1 MKKLLFLLLLIL
13 LIGSCTVSKHK
24 TKEKNDTSI
33 TNEIQNSETS
43 SIKDKSIRQNNRSDS
58 TASNAN
64 YNIDRSKTATLQNFS
79 LKNNGKC
86 TDPGSTR
93 YVHFIDVL
101 GNKTS
106 IPVNDNTDLN
116 FVSESEMK
124 KEVESVKTENVNL
137 KKEIETLKKDKQA
150 LTVKQAAQKSN
161 IRVKASKTDVETE
174 KYSFWS
180 FILVGV
186 LFIVVWETIKGII
199 KKYRK

>member
-1 MKKLLFLLLLIL
+1 MKNLIILLSVL
-13 LIGSCTVSKHK
+13 LIGSCTVSKQK
-24 TKEKNDTSI
+24 KKDKNDTSI
-33 TNEIQNSETS
+33 TNEVQSNEKSSVKENSVQ
-43 SIKDKSIRQNNRSDS
+43 QNNRSDS

-86 TDPGSTR
+86 ADPGSTR
-93 YVHFIDVL
+93 YVQFTDVL

-116 FVSESEMK
+116 FGSESEIK
-124 KEVESVKTENVNL
+124 KEVESLKTENVNL

-150 LTVKQAAQKSN
+150 LTIKQATQISN
-161 IRVKASKTDVETE
+161 IRVKASKTDVQTE
-174 KYSFWS
+174 KHSFWS